1 MNDNIKMRIIDE
13 LRGEQEQVED
23 MLENIYSLWHSGRNA
38 FMDDDRDRKSV
49 V

>member
-23 MLENIYSLWHSGRNA
+23 MLENIMLYGTQAGMLLWMTCWG
-38 FMDDDRDRKSV
+38 K
-49 V
+49 